1 MGFIQKD
8 ALRTMV
14 TSYLGV
20 GLGYLNKAILFI
32 LILST
37 EQIGL
42 MNLILSVGLLFAQF
56 ANLGTVYTTWK
67 FFPFF
72 NNRDKS
78 HHGFIPFML
87 LIVSFGI
94 LLFTGI
100 SFLFRKNIEEVYLAR
115 SPLFS
120 EYFIWIIPIGI
131 AYVFFMVFEVYL
143 RSLYKNLL
151 AVIAHEIVLRLILTV
166 LLILLWV
173 EWIDFEQLVVFHSIS
188 YVIPTLILILYL
200 KKIGELHLFQSSIQI
215 SKRFKKILLQFSAIN
230 YVNTLGYVLVTS
242 LDLLMVSQMI
252 GLKATGVYSTMVFFA
267 GAILVP
273 YKSLHRVSVPL
284 VSDFWK
290 HREMEK
296 MQDLY
301 TKFSSVSLVIGLVF
315 FLLIWLNSDPLF
327 SFLPPEFIA
336 GKWIFLFLILGKLFD
351 MYCGLNGSILVTSK
365 KYKYD
370 VYFTLL
376 LIGVVYVLNLL
387 LIPKYGAIGAA
398 ISTLIALFLYN
409 SIRLFFVAY
418 HFKMLPFTKGQLP
431 LLLLGLLTLLVG
443 SFTIQLSTNPII
455 QLIIQSLIV
464 TTLFL
469 APLYFLKLEN
479 ETVGFIKNIV
489 QKVRQLIKLG

>member
-8 ALRTMV
+8 ALKTMI

-20 GLGYLNKAILFI
+20 ALGYLNKAVIFI

-42 MNLILSVGLLFAQF
+42 MNLLLSVGLLFAQF
-56 ANLGTVYTTWK
+56 ANLGTFYTTWK

-72 NNRDKS
+72 KNKEKS
-78 HHGFIPFML
+78 HFGFIPLML
-87 LIVSFGI
+87 FIVSIGVIIFTI
-94 LLFTGI
+94 LTFM
-100 SFLFRKNIEEVYLAR
+100 FRDTFENIYKEK

-120 EYFIWIIPIGI
+120 EYIMWVIPIGI
-131 AYVFFMVFEVYL
+131 AYVYYMVFEIYL
-143 RSLYKNLL
+143 RSLYKNLIS
-151 AVIAHEIVLRLILTV
+151 VIVNEILLRLILT
-166 LLILLWV
+166 LLLLLVWLKL
-173 EWIDFEQLVVFHSIS
+173 INFHQLVIFQSIS
-188 YVIPTLILILYL
+188 YFVPTIILVLYL
-200 KKIGELHLFQSSIQI
+200 MKIGEINRKSTSIKI

-230 YVNTLGYVLVTS
+230 YINTLGYVLVTS

-284 VSDFWK
+284 VSDYWK
-290 HREMEK
+290 HREMDK

-315 FLLIWLNSDPLF
+315 FLLIWLNIDPLF
-327 SFLPPEFIA
+327 SFLTPEFIA
-336 GKWIFLFLILGKLFD
+336 GKWIFFFLILGKLID

-376 LIGVVYVLNLL
+376 LIGVVFALNLF
-387 LIPKYGAIGAA
+387 LIPIYGAIGAA
-398 ISTLIALFLYN
+398 ISTLIALILYN
-409 SIRLFFVAY
+409 AIRLFFVAY
-418 HFKMLPFTKGQLP
+418 HFKMLPFTKNQLP
-431 LLLLGLLTLLVG
+431 VILLGIMTMLIG
-443 SFTIQLSTNPII
+443 SFTIYLSTNPIVQLVI
-455 QLIIQSLIV
+455 QTSLVSLI
-464 TTLFL
+464 FL
-469 APLYFLKLEN
+469 TPLYFLKLEN
-479 ETVGFIKNIV
+479 ETVGFIKNMLEKAKKIL
-489 QKVRQLIKLG
+489 RLG

>member
-8 ALRTMV
+8 ALKTMI

-42 MNLILSVGLLFAQF
+42 MNLLLSVGLLFAQF
-56 ANLGTVYTTWK
+56 ANLGTIYTTWK

-72 NNRDKS
+72 NNKDKS

-87 LIVSFGI
+87 IIVSVGI
-94 LLFTGI
+94 LLFTCI
-100 SFLFRKNIEEVYLAR
+100 AFLFRSNIEEIYLAR

-131 AYVFFMVFEVYL
+131 AYVFFMVFEIYL
-143 RSLYKNLL
+143 RGLYKNLL
-151 AVIAHEIVLRLILTV
+151 SVIAHEIVLRIILTV
-166 LLILLWV
+166 LLVLLWFNL
-173 EWIDFEQLVVFHSIS
+173 IDFKQLVILHSIS
-188 YVIPTLILILYL
+188 YVIPTLILVLYL
-200 KKIGELHLFQSSIQI
+200 KKIGELHLSLSSIQI

-230 YVNTLGYVLVTS
+230 YINTLGYVLVTS

-284 VSDFWK
+284 VSDYWK
-290 HREMEK
+290 HREMDK

-315 FLLIWLNSDPLF
+315 FLLIWLNIDPLF
-327 SFLPPEFIA
+327 SFLPPEFIP
-336 GKWIFLFLILGKLFD
+336 GKWIFFFLILGKLID

-376 LIGVVYVLNLL
+376 LIGVVFALNLF
-387 LIPKYGAIGAA
+387 LIPIYGAIGAA

-409 SIRLFFVAY
+409 AIRLFFVAY
-418 HFKMLPFTKGQLP
+418 HFKMLPFTKNQLP
-431 LLLLGLLTLLVG
+431 VILLGIMTMLIG
-443 SFTIQLSTNPII
+443 SFTIHLSTNSIVQLVI
-455 QLIIQSLIV
+455 QTSLVSLI
-464 TTLFL
+464 FL

-479 ETVGFIKNIV
+479 ETVGFIKNMLEKAKKIL
-489 QKVRQLIKLG
+489 RLG

>member
-8 ALRTMV
+8 ALKTML

-20 GLGYLNKAILFI
+20 GLGYVNKAILFI

-42 MNLILSVGLLFAQF
+42 MNLLLSVGLLFAQF
-56 ANLGTVYTTWK
+56 ANLGTIYTTWK

-72 NNRDKS
+72 NNKEKR

-87 LIVSFGI
+87 VIVSFGI
-94 LLFTGI
+94 LLFTGLAI
-100 SFLFRKNIEEVYLAR
+100 LFRTNIEAIYLAR

-120 EYFIWIIPIGI
+120 QYFIWIIPIGI

-151 AVIAHEIVLRLILTV
+151 AVIAHEIVLRMILTV
-166 LLILLWV
+166 LLVLLWIGY
-173 EWIDFEQLVVFHSIS
+173 IDFEQLVILHSVS
-188 YVIPTLILILYL
+188 YFIPTVILIIYL
-200 KKIGELHLFQSSIQI
+200 NKIDELHLSASTIQI
-215 SKRFKKILLQFSAIN
+215 SKRFKNILLQFSAIN
-230 YVNTLGYVLVTS
+230 YINTLGYVLVTS

-284 VSDFWK
+284 VSDYWK
-290 HREMEK
+290 HREMAK

-315 FLLIWLNSDPLF
+315 FLLIWLNVDPLF
-327 SFLPPEFIA
+327 SFLPPEFVA
-336 GKWIFLFLILGKLFD
+336 GKWIFFFLIIGKLFD

-376 LIGVVYVLNLL
+376 LIGVVYALNLF
-387 LIPKYGAIGAA
+387 LIPIYGAIGAA
-398 ISTLIALFLYN
+398 ISTLISLFLYN
-409 SIRLFFVAY
+409 AIRLFFVAY
-418 HFKMLPFTKGQLP
+418 HFKMVPFTKNQLP
-431 LLLLGLLTLLVG
+431 LLLLGILTALIGSFTLNISNNPIVQLMIQTLLV
-443 SFTIQLSTNPII
+443 TL
-455 QLIIQSLIV
+455 
-464 TTLFL
+464 LFL
-469 APLYFLKLEN
+469 APLYFLKLEK
-479 ETVGFIKNIV
+479 ETVDFIKTMLERAKNLL
-489 QKVRQLIKLG
+489 RLG

>member
-8 ALRTMV
+8 ALKTMI

-20 GLGYLNKAILFI
+20 ALGYLNKAVLFI

-42 MNLILSVGLLFAQF
+42 MNLLLSVGLLFAQF
-56 ANLGTVYTTWK
+56 ANLGTFYTTWK

-72 NNRDKS
+72 KNKEKS
-78 HHGFIPFML
+78 HFGFIPLML
-87 LIVSFGI
+87 FIVSIGVIIFTI
-94 LLFTGI
+94 LTFM
-100 SFLFRKNIEEVYLAR
+100 FRDTFENIYKEK

-120 EYFIWIIPIGI
+120 EYIMWVIPIGI
-131 AYVFFMVFEVYL
+131 AYVYYMVFEIYL
-143 RSLYKNLL
+143 RSLYKNLIS
-151 AVIAHEIVLRLILTV
+151 VIVNEILLRLILT
-166 LLILLWV
+166 LLLLLVWLKL
-173 EWIDFEQLVVFHSIS
+173 INFHQLVIFQSIS
-188 YVIPTLILILYL
+188 YFVPTIILVLYL
-200 KKIGELHLFQSSIQI
+200 MKIGEINRKSTSIKI

-230 YVNTLGYVLVTS
+230 YINTLGYVLVTS

-284 VSDFWK
+284 VSDYWK
-290 HREMEK
+290 HREMDK

-315 FLLIWLNSDPLF
+315 FLLIWLNIDPLF
-327 SFLPPEFIA
+327 SFLPPEFVA
-336 GKWIFLFLILGKLFD
+336 GKWIFFFLIIGKLFD

-376 LIGVVYVLNLL
+376 LIGVVFALNLF
-387 LIPKYGAIGAA
+387 LIPIYGAIGAA
-398 ISTLIALFLYN
+398 ISTLIALILYN
-409 SIRLFFVAY
+409 AIRLFFVAY
-418 HFKMLPFTKGQLP
+418 HFKMLPFTKNQLP
-431 LLLLGLLTLLVG
+431 VILLGIMTMLIG
-443 SFTIQLSTNPII
+443 SFTIYLSTNPIVQLVI
-455 QLIIQSLIV
+455 QTSLVSLI
-464 TTLFL
+464 FL
-469 APLYFLKLEN
+469 TPLYFLKLEN
-479 ETVGFIKNIV
+479 ETVGFIKNMLEKAKKIL
-489 QKVRQLIKLG
+489 RLG

>member
-8 ALRTMV
+8 ALKTMI

-20 GLGYLNKAILFI
+20 ALGYLNKAVLFI

-42 MNLILSVGLLFAQF
+42 MNLLLSVGLLFAQF
-56 ANLGTVYTTWK
+56 ANLGTFYTTWK

-72 NNRDKS
+72 KNKEKS
-78 HHGFIPFML
+78 HFGFIPLML
-87 LIVSFGI
+87 FIVSIGVIIFTI
-94 LLFTGI
+94 LTFM
-100 SFLFRKNIEEVYLAR
+100 FRDTFENIYKEK

-120 EYFIWIIPIGI
+120 EYIMWVIPIGI
-131 AYVFFMVFEVYL
+131 AYVYYMVFEIYL
-143 RSLYKNLL
+143 RSLYKNLIS
-151 AVIAHEIVLRLILTV
+151 VIVNEILLRLILT
-166 LLILLWV
+166 LLLLLVWLKL
-173 EWIDFEQLVVFHSIS
+173 INFHQLVIFQSIS
-188 YVIPTLILILYL
+188 YFVPTIILVLYL
-200 KKIGELHLFQSSIQI
+200 MKIGEINRKSTSIKI

-230 YVNTLGYVLVTS
+230 YINTLGYVLVTS

-284 VSDFWK
+284 VSDYWK
-290 HREMEK
+290 HREMDK

-315 FLLIWLNSDPLF
+315 FLLIWLNIDPLF

-336 GKWIFLFLILGKLFD
+336 GKWIFFFLILGKLID

-376 LIGVVYVLNLL
+376 LIGVVFALNLF
-387 LIPKYGAIGAA
+387 LIPIYGAIGAA
-398 ISTLIALFLYN
+398 ISTLIALILYN
-409 SIRLFFVAY
+409 AIRLFFVAY
-418 HFKMLPFTKGQLP
+418 HFKMLPFTKNQLP
-431 LLLLGLLTLLVG
+431 VILLGIMTMLIG
-443 SFTIQLSTNPII
+443 SFTIYLSTNPIVQLVI
-455 QLIIQSLIV
+455 QTSLVSLI
-464 TTLFL
+464 FL
-469 APLYFLKLEN
+469 TPLYFLKLEN
-479 ETVGFIKNIV
+479 ETVGFIKNMLEKAKKIL
-489 QKVRQLIKLG
+489 RLG

>member
-8 ALRTMV
+8 AFKTMI

-20 GLGYLNKAILFI
+20 GLGYLNKAVLFI

-37 EQIGL
+37 EEIGL
-42 MNLILSVGLLFAQF
+42 MNLLISVGLLFAQF
-56 ANLGTVYTTWK
+56 ANLGTFYTTWK

-72 NNRDKS
+72 KNKQKG
-78 HHGFIPFML
+78 HFGFIPLML
-87 LIVSFGI
+87 LIVSIGVLVFTLLT
-94 LLFTGI
+94 LLFRA
-100 SFLFRKNIEEVYLAR
+100 SIEQLYQEK

-131 AYVFFMVFEVYL
+131 SYVFFMVLEIYL
-143 RSLYKNLL
+143 RSLHKNIIS
-151 AVIAHEIVLRLILTV
+151 VFVNEILLRLLLTF
-166 LLILLWV
+166 LLLLVWL
-173 EWIDFEQLVVFHSIS
+173 EIINFKQLVIYQSLS
-188 YVIPTLILILYL
+188 YVIPTLILLIYL
-200 KKIGELHLFQSSIQI
+200 KKNDELHFSLKSIQI
-215 SKRFKKILLQFSAIN
+215 SRRFKKILLQFSAFN
-230 YVNTLGYVLVTS
+230 YLNTLGYVLVIS
-242 LDLLMVSQMI
+242 LDLLMVSQML
-252 GLKATGVYSTMVFFA
+252 GLKETGVYSTMVFFA

-284 VSDFWK
+284 VSDYWK
-290 HREMEK
+290 HREMNK

-315 FLLIWLNSDPLF
+315 FLLIWLNVDPLF

-336 GKWIFLFLILGKLFD
+336 GKWIFFFLIIGKLFD

-376 LIGVVYVLNLL
+376 LIGVVYALNLL

-409 SIRLFFVAY
+409 AIRLFFVAY
-418 HFKMLPFTKGQLP
+418 HFKMVPFTKIQLP

-443 SFTIQLSTNPII
+443 SFTIQLSTNPIV
-455 QLIIQSLIV
+455 QLVIQSSLV
-464 TTLFL
+464 TVLFL
-469 APLYFLKLEN
+469 APLYFLKLEH
-479 ETVGFIKNIV
+479 ETVGFIKNMLDKAKNV
-489 QKVRQLIKLG
+489 LGLR

>member
-8 ALRTMV
+8 ALRTMI

-20 GLGYLNKAILFI
+20 VLGYLNKAILFI
-32 LILST
+32 LILTT

-42 MNLILSVGLLFAQF
+42 MNLLLSVGLLFAQF

-72 NNRDKS
+72 NNKDKS

-87 LIVSFGI
+87 LIVSVGI

-100 SFLFRKNIEEVYLAR
+100 SFLFRNNIEEIYLSR

-151 AVIAHEIVLRLILTV
+151 AVVAHEIVLRLILTV
-166 LLILLWV
+166 LLVLLWIG
-173 EWIDFEQLVVFHSIS
+173 WIDFEQLVIFHSIS
-188 YVIPTLILILYL
+188 YVIPTVILILYL
-200 KKIGELHLFQSSIQI
+200 KKIRELHLSVSSIQI

-230 YVNTLGYVLVTS
+230 YVNTLGFVLVTS
-242 LDLLMVSQMI
+242 LDLLMVSQML
-252 GLKATGVYSTMVFFA
+252 GLKETGVYSTMVFFA
-267 GAILVP
+267 GAISVP

-284 VSDFWK
+284 VSDYWK
-290 HREMEK
+290 HRKMDK

-301 TKFSSVSLVIGLVF
+301 TKFSSVSLVIGLLF
-315 FLLIWLNSDPLF
+315 FLLIWLNVDPLF

-336 GKWIFLFLILGKLFD
+336 GKWIFFFLIIGKLFD
-351 MYCGLNGSILVTSK
+351 MFCGLNGSILVTSK

-376 LIGVVYVLNLL
+376 LVGVVYSLNLL

-398 ISTLIALFLYN
+398 ISTLMALILYN
-409 SIRLFFVAY
+409 TIRLFFVAY
-418 HFKMLPFTKGQLP
+418 HFKMVPFTKLQLP
-431 LLLLGLLTLLVG
+431 LLLLGLLTLFVG
-443 SFTIQLSTNPII
+443 SFTIQLSDNPII
-455 QLIIQSLIV
+455 QLIIQTSLF
-464 TTLFL
+464 TMLFL
-469 APLYFLKLEN
+469 APLYILKLDP
-479 ETVGFIKNIV
+479 ETVGFIK
-489 QKVRQLIKLG
+489 KMLAKAKKR

>member
-8 ALRTMV
+8 ALRTMI

-20 GLGYLNKAILFI
+20 VLGYLNKAILFI
-32 LILST
+32 LILTT

-42 MNLILSVGLLFAQF
+42 MNLLLSVGLLFAQF

-72 NNRDKS
+72 NNKDKS

-87 LIVSFGI
+87 LIVSVGI
-94 LLFTGI
+94 LIFTSI
-100 SFLFRKNIEEVYLAR
+100 SFLLRKNIEEIYISR

-151 AVIAHEIVLRLILTV
+151 AVVAHEIVLRLILTV
-166 LLILLWV
+166 LLVLLWIG
-173 EWIDFEQLVVFHSIS
+173 WIDFEQLVIFHSIS
-188 YVIPTLILILYL
+188 YVIPTVILILYL
-200 KKIGELHLFQSSIQI
+200 KKIREFHLSVSSIQI

-230 YVNTLGYVLVTS
+230 YVNTLGFVLVTS
-242 LDLLMVSQMI
+242 LDLLMVSQML
-252 GLKATGVYSTMVFFA
+252 GLKETGVYSTMVFFA
-267 GAILVP
+267 GVISVP

-284 VSDFWK
+284 VSDYWK
-290 HREMEK
+290 HRKMDK

-301 TKFSSVSLVIGLVF
+301 TKFSSVSLVIGLLF
-315 FLLIWLNSDPLF
+315 FLLIWLNVDPLF
-327 SFLPPEFIA
+327 SFLPTEFIA
-336 GKWIFLFLILGKLFD
+336 GKWIFFFLIIGKLFD
-351 MYCGLNGSILVTSK
+351 MFCGLNGSILVTSK

-376 LIGVVYVLNLL
+376 LVGVVYVLNLL

-398 ISTLIALFLYN
+398 ISTLMALILYN
-409 SIRLFFVAY
+409 TIRLFFVAY
-418 HFKMLPFTKGQLP
+418 HFKMVPFTKLQLP
-431 LLLLGLLTLLVG
+431 LLLLGLLTLFVG
-443 SFTIQLSTNPII
+443 SFTIQLSDNPII
-455 QLIIQSLIV
+455 QLIIQTSLFTILFIV
-464 TTLFL
+464 
-469 APLYFLKLEN
+469 PLYILKLDP
-479 ETVGFIKNIV
+479 ETVGFVK
-489 QKVRQLIKLG
+489 KMLAKAKKALGLR